1 MKYKIFNNCNKCIGI
16 TPCTLNIKGEYI
28 CDYCKTIIIYKNT
41 IDSPSEYKLDHQEK
55 PFF

>member
-28 CDYCKTIIIYKNT
+28 CDYCKTIIIHKNT